1 MRVEEII
8 NFEQSQIDLQEIVDS
23 QKTVN
28 EKFTLALQRVYICK
42 KGTETVS
49 IRLDVVVK
57 AMLACAEECG
67 GQCYVSSR
75 RRTI

>member
-8 NFEQSQIDLQEIVDS
+8 SFEQSQIDLQEIVDS
-23 QKTVN
+23 TENCQREVHAGPPKS
-28 EKFTLALQRVYICK
+28 LYLQ
-42 KGTETVS
+42 KGTETIS
-49 IRLDVVVK
+49 IRLDIVVK